1 MSPFVL
7 PASIPSPDISYLEL
21 GPFRIHFYALFILVG
36 IVFAVLVADRRLRA
50 AGQPRGVALDL
61 AIWAVPFGIV
71 GARVWHVL
79 THPEDYFFPGADLL
93 RALYLWEGGLA
104 IFGAVVFGLLG
115 IAIGAGRARIPALVF
130 LDAIAPGM
138 LIAQAT
144 GRLGN
149 YFNQELFG
157 APTTLPW
164 GLQVDPGNPAIPPG
178 LPPDTL
184 FHPLFLYEILW
195 NLLGLVVILM
205 IERIARR
212 RGRVLTGSG
221 TALGLY
227 LLWYGAGRAWLE
239 SIRLD
244 PSELLIGGVKVNI
257 LAALLAAAVGVA
269 IVVRASRRPGGR
281 ADDEAVSADADRA
294 GTR

>member
-1 MSPFVL
+1 MTGTIAAPAPEASPLGTFER
-7 PASIPSPDISYLEL
+7 YLSL
-21 GPFRIHFYALFILVG
+21 W
-36 IVFAVLVADRRLRA
+36 
-50 AGQPRGVALDL
+50 VALAIL
-61 AIWAVPFGIV
+61 AGLALGLVTYVVTRPLI
-71 GARVWHVL
+71 ARKSRGMENRNKSVKVL
-79 THPEDYFFPGADLL
+79 FAMP
-93 RALYLWEGGLA
+93 LA

-149 YFNQELFG
+149 YFNQDLFG